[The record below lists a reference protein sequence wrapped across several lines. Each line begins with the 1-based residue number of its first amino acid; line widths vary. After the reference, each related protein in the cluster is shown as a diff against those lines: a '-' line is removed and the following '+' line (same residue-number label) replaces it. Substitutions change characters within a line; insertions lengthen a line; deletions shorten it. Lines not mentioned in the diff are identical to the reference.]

1 MNPNEQDARLIFTQW
16 AERQT
21 ECPVVEMLTVEEML
35 ALGPEDAA
43 AALEAREE
51 AIANMTAMPLT
62 HCWVPDDWWLF
73 LAELCEKRVAQPGAV
88 LELFVSGGIRAGKSY
103 IAAMLMVSHWLY
115 TKAAFLFCLS
125 ETEETSK
132 DLQQAPI
139 EIFLPPEVM
148 GGERG
153 AIKQSKHEKMKF
165 SGGAFTGGAF
175 ERYLSV
181 KDENGVEFQG
191 GGKVRFRY
199 FSQSVRR
206 YRGFALTSAWIDEA
220 APAEHLAAVY
230 DRLATGAV
238 HTRTPQHQA
247 RMRAL
252 LPQLRALANREPGA
266 RRPHPALL
274 GALLHGVSL
283 WTYTPEEGFTTAV
296 RRALQGAVKPEK
308 FMRVVP
314 ELQNKPGVKDPRAPL
329 IAYPANPSG
338 LVGYLWSMA
347 NKIVP
352 AYQELSRTYGTSDE
366 QTIRIKLCGDAEA
379 AEAALFGNFSDRHL
393 FDWSEAPRD
402 GSLYVMADPAFA
414 KCWAV
419 SIHLVDVAGRKWQLM
434 RWPSPG
440 WKVRTKEGGLMD
452 PGPWAVATRT
462 DKLNGDKGPSQK
474 MRLNYTLGD
483 HTHIVW
489 TMLQRV
495 LEKFRTTGE
504 PWRGPR
510 MTVDLHWEGEPDKAL
525 SGEVAW
531 PVAFVGDKRWM
542 GNPTERGK
550 VRMPLHAALM
560 LEENALPWLI
570 HEGDAQRD
578 GVILIQNALAA
589 DIGGLPGLLIN
600 RECADTIFALRTYS
614 VPDGKDAPPENDQAC
629 KEDIDML
636 RMLMMWGPVHYSAQ
650 QLQATGGGSYGAR
663 R

>member
-1 MNPNEQDARLIFTQW
+1 MQQDEARFIFAQW

-21 ECPVVEMLTVEEML
+21 ECPVVEKLTVEEML
-35 ALGPEDAA
+35 ALGPDDAA

-73 LAELCEKRVAQPGAV
+73 LAELCEKRIQQPGAV
-88 LELFVSGGIRAGKSY
+88 LELFVSGGIRAGKSF
-103 IAAMLMVSHWLY
+103 IAAMLMVAHWLY
-115 TKAAFLFCLS
+115 TRNAFLFCLS

-139 EIFLPPEVM
+139 ETFLPPEVL
-148 GGERG
+148 GGEKG
-153 AIKQSKHEKMKF
+153 SIKQSKHEKMKF

-175 ERYLSV
+175 ERYLEVTGESGEV
-181 KDENGVEFQG
+181 YRG

-199 FSQSVRR
+199 FSQTVRR
-206 YRGFALTSAWIDEA
+206 YRGFSLTSAWIDEA
-220 APAEHLAAVY
+220 APSEHLDAVR

-238 HTRTPQHQA
+238 ATRLPMHMEQMK
-247 RMRAL
+247 RL
-252 LPQLRALANREPGA
+252 LPMLRALANREPGA
-266 RRPHPALL
+266 RRPHPAML
-274 GALLHGVSL
+274 GALMHGVSL

-296 RRALQGAVKPEK
+296 RRVLQGAVKPERFK
-308 FMRVVP
+308 RIVP
-314 ELQNKPGVKDPRAPL
+314 ELKDKPGVKDPRAPV
-329 IAYPANPSG
+329 IAYPADSSR

-347 NKIVP
+347 NRMVP
-352 AYQELSRTYGTSDE
+352 AYPELSRTYGTADE
-366 QTIRIKLCGDAEA
+366 PTIRIKLCGDAEA
-379 AEAALFGNFSDRHL
+379 GEAALFAGTFTDRHL

-414 KCWAV
+414 KSWSV
-419 SIHLVDVAGRKWQLM
+419 SVHLVDVSGRKWQLM

-440 WKVRTKEGGLMD
+440 WKVRTKEGGEMD
-452 PGPWAVATRT
+452 PGAWAVATKT

-474 MRLNYTLGD
+474 MRLNYTLAD
-483 HTHIVW
+483 HTHVVW
-489 TMLQRV
+489 CMLQRV
-495 LEKFRTTGE
+495 LQKFAATGE

-510 MTVDLHWEGEPDKAL
+510 MAVNLHWDGEPWKSLD
-525 SGEVAW
+525 GEVAW

-550 VRMPLHAALM
+550 VRMTLHSALM
-560 LEENALPWLI
+560 LEENPLPWLI

-589 DIGGLPGLLIN
+589 DIGGLPGLMIN
-600 RECADTIFALRTYS
+600 RECVDTIFALKTYS
-614 VPDGKDAPPENDQAC
+614 VPEGKDAPPENDQAC

-650 QLQATGGGSYGAR
+650 QLQATGGGSYGSR